1 MATHIVMDHT
11 GDRRHQFDTQNNSEL
26 AEAGKRFKE
35 LTGLGF
41 TAAERTAAGETIKVT
56 SFDPTAKETLFF
68 PRLLGG

>member
-26 AEAGKRFKE
+26 AEAEKRFKE

-41 TAAERTAAGETIKVT
+41 TAAERTTAGETIKVT
-56 SFDPTAKETLFF
+56 SFDPTAKETVFF
-68 PRLLGG
+68 PRLVGG